1 MFILFRS
8 FFPPTLNPKSTLHA
22 LYVITAVSCTPFRN
36 ACDCLPRG
44 SEDTELC
51 ACRQVIFTAGILT
64 GVSLAIAGRVLRS
77 QSRSGDL
84 LVLVYI
90 GCMITMVCTV
100 LLSVQCCVRRNVK
113 RRKRALRA
121 TREQRNAVASA
132 SNRRSNAAHGDVIP
146 MQDLSGNTAYQQQ
159 RVSAQQ
165 QQYQPLLVRLVQQ
178 QTATIDNQRH
188 SGNTAHA
195 PYHLQPSYR

>member
-1 MFILFRS
+1 MRVTVCHELVK
-8 FFPPTLNPKSTLHA
+8 TQ
-22 LYVITAVSCTPFRN
+22 
-36 ACDCLPRG
+36 
-44 SEDTELC
+44 LC

-121 TREQRNAVASA
+121 AREQRNAVASA

-146 MQDLSGNTAYQQQ
+146 MHDLSGNTAYQQQ
-159 RVSAQQ
+159 RVSA

-188 SGNTAHA
+188 SDNTAHA